1 MIESLNLNNT
11 NFIQFYKIKLVLKQY
26 YRYRKFIGLIGL
38 EFYDINDNLI
48 NIKSAFTIGEMLKD
62 LRTVY
67 DDENDKKIFENIFNN
82 NNINDD

>member
-1 MIESLNLNNT
+1 
-11 NFIQFYKIKLVLKQY
+11 
-26 YRYRKFIGLIGL
+26 
-38 EFYDINDNLI
+38 
-48 NIKSAFTIGEMLKD
+48 MLKD